1 MEKIKRENIKKRKK
15 NTEYSKQKLKRNR
28 NNSKK
33 KTNGTSV
40 FKNLGSPFTWTP
52 QSAFQI
58 GELEHRLM
66 TWYFWLPITI
76 YLLPLSF
83 VSSPRKAK
91 LVFCYGSY
99 HSSAQPK
106 VSGCYSSVRNAQQPI
121 TWWDRGRG
129 NRNQAPGHIFLAT
142 RPYCLS
148 IAGFH
153 HWCCI
158 DFQQKCHDA
167 DMRLLK
173 HRDCL

>member
-1 MEKIKRENIKKRKK
+1 MRENIKKRKK

-33 KTNGTSV
+33 KPNGTSV

-66 TWYFWLPITI
+66 MWYFWLPITI
-76 YLLPLSF
+76 YFLFLLYHHLGKPSLFS
-83 VSSPRKAK
+83 VMARTIVVPSPE
-91 LVFCYGSY
+91 
-99 HSSAQPK
+99 

-173 HRDCL
+173 HRDSL